1 MAGFGKYNLP
11 QQVPGWVRKLPWD
24 GRVTCPMGIE
34 EKVITDGEIDV
45 CRVEREEWGGMVFR
59 ARPFWEKF

>member
-24 GRVTCPMGIE
+24 RRVTCPMGIE

-45 CRVEREEWGGMVFR
+45 CRVERKE
-59 ARPFWEKF
+59 